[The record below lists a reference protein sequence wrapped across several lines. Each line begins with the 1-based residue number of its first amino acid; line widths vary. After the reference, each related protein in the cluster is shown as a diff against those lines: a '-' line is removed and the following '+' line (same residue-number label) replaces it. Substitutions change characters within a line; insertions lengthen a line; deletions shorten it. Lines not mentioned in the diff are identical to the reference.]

1 MSSVRSLSG
10 LPKGV
15 FRARVSQKRGRV
27 EDAARFP
34 FGLGQV
40 GVHEICEGAHG
51 DMAALTGFALM
62 AARWRDGPVLWVSQ
76 FGLAR
81 DHGRVLQAG
90 LDQLGVLADRPLIMV
105 AAHKRVETLWTVE
118 EAIRSGAV
126 GTVIAELDGADF
138 TASRRL
144 ALASSR
150 YGCPVLLLMPYTREG
165 ATAATARWR
174 VRPRPSAPNRFD
186 AGAPGSPRLQAVLER
201 SRQSPHLAG
210 SVFNLEWTDETLSLS
225 VAAGL
230 AAHTAPSRETG

>member
-1 MSSVRSLSG
+1 MSSVRSLSE

-15 FRARVSQKRGRV
+15 FRARVPHGLARADGH
-27 EDAARFP
+27 ARFP
-34 FGLGQV
+34 FGLGQA
-40 GVHEICEGAHG
+40 GVHEICEAGHG
-51 DMAALTGFALM
+51 DLATLTGFALM
-62 AARWRDGPVLWVSQ
+62 AASLRAGPILWVSQ

-81 DHGRVLQAG
+81 DHGQVLRAG
-90 LDQLGVLADRPLIMV
+90 LAQFGARVDRPLVMV
-105 AAHKRVETLWTVE
+105 AAHKRTEALWTVE

-126 GTVIAELDGADF
+126 STVIAELDGADF

-150 YGCPVLLLMPYTREG
+150 HGCPALLLMPYTREG

-186 AGAPGSPRLQAVLER
+186 AGAPGFTRLQAVLER

-210 SVFNLEWTDETLSLS
+210 SVYNLEWNDETLSLS

-230 AAHTAPSRETG
+230 AAYTAQSRETG

>member
-1 MSSVRSLSG
+1 MGSVRSLSG

-15 FRARVSQKRGRV
+15 FRARASQARADG
-27 EDAARFP
+27 AARFP
-34 FGLGQV
+34 FGLGQA
-40 GVHEICEGAHG
+40 GVHEICEGRHG
-51 DMAALTGFALM
+51 DLAALTGFALM
-62 AARWRDGPVLWVSQ
+62 AAHLREGPVLWVSQ
-76 FGLAR
+76 FGLMR

-90 LDQLGVLADRPLIMV
+90 LEPFGARADRPQILV
-105 AAHKRVETLWTVE
+105 AAQKRIEVLWTVE

-150 YGCPVLLLMPYTREG
+150 YGCPALLLMPSAREG

-174 VRPRPSAPNRFD
+174 VSPRPSAPNRFD
-186 AGAPGSPRLQAVLER
+186 ASAPGFARFQAVLER

-210 SVFNLEWTDETLSLS
+210 SIYNLEWNDETLSLS

-230 AAHTAPSRETG
+230 AAHSALSRETG